1 MDQWRLDSYVVSPE
15 KSVDG
20 PKEVDNEDGKGIKG
34 REREISVANK
44 TLPLRLTLNAALTS
58 RAGKLFRKRGRFTR
72 PAAASE
78 L

>member
-1 MDQWRLDSYVVSPE
+1 MDHGEILVQFRPKNPWIAPRKLDEES
-15 KSVDG
+15 KM
-20 PKEVDNEDGKGIKG
+20 GKDKT
-34 REREISVANK
+34 REISMANK
-44 TLPLRLTLNAALTS
+44 TLPLRLTLNTALTS